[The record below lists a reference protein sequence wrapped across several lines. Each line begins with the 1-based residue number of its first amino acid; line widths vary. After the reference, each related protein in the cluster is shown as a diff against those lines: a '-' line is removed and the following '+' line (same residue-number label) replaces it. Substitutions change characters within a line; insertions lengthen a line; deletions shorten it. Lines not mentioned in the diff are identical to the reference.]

1 MPSVRARSYP
11 WSVRAATAAAFTA
24 LQACLF
30 PTDESDALAVRID
43 ALSTIVIRGE
53 AILLRASAATRDSS
67 GNALRPGVVTFTW
80 SSDDEN
86 IATVTGG
93 DDGYATVQGINAG
106 RVTIRATV
114 RDYRNAEPGTRT
126 IRVSNTVAID
136 SVVPDTVR
144 YGEQVTVHGVG
155 LGRVDELILSE
166 TALIPDPSSLAGDA
180 LGEGSIRYWVPYPAR
195 SGHALAIAVDGF
207 SAPAAAPTVVI
218 PENAYHSAGGSPT
231 VIDLNGPTLAEDG
244 TLFFD
249 PALALTP
256 DAAVNTF
263 RLARSDTSRPLTVV
277 ISTSEPVV
285 RNIQPSV
292 SLPGDDFSENPI
304 EYFGWRIGTVEQL
317 CQREFLTSAPELDFE
332 SRPAT
337 VIRSLQHTF
346 RGGIDLRITGAS
358 PGRYSLR
365 ILDGYVPPDPRLTP
379 DRFEEN
385 DYCDGADLSFEDPAK
400 GLDLITGI
408 SEVLTI
414 DQPLDLDWFRFS
426 LPEAPEGVRL
436 VTIRTTSL
444 PFGAADSSNLGIGLV
459 SLDSLF
465 GCCAEGWTA
474 EARAPG
480 SSERMSLE
488 LPAGDY
494 YLVVADEAG
503 VATGYGLCA
512 VIGNDCTPPVPP
524 STSGI
529 GRGPPP
535 RTRAPD

>member
-1 MPSVRARSYP
+1 LTV
-11 WSVRAATAAAFTA
+11 
-24 LQACLF
+24 LQACLL
-30 PTDESDALAVRID
+30 PTDESDALAVHID
-43 ALSTIVIRGE
+43 AISTIVIRGE
-53 AILLRASAATRDSS
+53 AIILRARATTHDSS
-67 GNALRPGVVTFTW
+67 GNALKPGVVTFTW

-86 IATVTGG
+86 IATATGG

-106 RVTIRATV
+106 RVTIRATA

-136 SVVPDTVR
+136 GVVPDTVR

-155 LGRVDELILSE
+155 LGRVDQLILGE
-166 TALIPDPSSLAGDA
+166 TALIPDPVSFTGDA

-195 SGHALAIAVDGF
+195 TAHALAIAADGF

-218 PENAYHSAGGSPT
+218 QENAYQSADGSPT
-231 VIDLNGPTLAEDG
+231 VIDLNGPPLAEDG

-256 DAAVNTF
+256 DAGVNTF

-285 RNIQPSV
+285 RNIQPTI
-292 SLPGDDFSENPI
+292 SLPGDFSQNPI
-304 EYFGWRIGTVEQL
+304 DYSGWRIGTFEQL
-317 CQREFLTSAPELDFE
+317 CRFHFFTSAPELDFE

-337 VIRSLQHTF
+337 VVRSLQHTF
-346 RGGIDLRITGAS
+346 RGGIDLRVAGES

-365 ILDGYVPPDPRLTP
+365 ILDGYFPPDPRLTS

-385 DYCDGADLSFEDPAK
+385 DYCDGADLNSEDPAK
-400 GLDLITGI
+400 ALDLVTGV
-408 SEVLTI
+408 SELLTI
-414 DQPLDLDWFRFS
+414 DQPLDVDWFLFS

-436 VTIRTTSL
+436 VTIRTASL
-444 PFGAADSSNLGIGLV
+444 PFGAADSTDLGIGLV
-459 SLDSLF
+459 SVDSVF
-465 GCCAEGWTA
+465 GCCDEGWIA

-503 VATGYGLCA
+503 VATRYGLCA
-512 VIGNDCTPPVPP
+512 VIGNDCTLPDLPPTPEARRVAP
-524 STSGI
+524 SRQGRTSLGVVWHP
-529 GRGPPP
+529 GR
-535 RTRAPD
+535 